1 MKKLLAVLAIFVA
14 GLGIWGGYLVFIK
27 QPHQAEFYIDK
38 VNQALLENQPQLAF
52 DYVNQGIIAYPQRLD
67 LRFGKVYMCQMLADY
82 RCMKDEISKILS
94 YSAAENH
101 QWRWLKNEA
110 KDKDFMLEVIQN
122 YQKFFWET
130 GQDEAMNDVAVA
142 VLQYYPDHVESLNA
156 VAVGF
161 LAKGD
166 WKNAEP
172 YLLNAKK
179 LAPDDE
185 IVKVNFRKM
194 KEIKSAK

>member
-38 VNQALLENQPQLAF
+38 VNLALLENQPQLAF

-82 RCMKDEISKILS
+82 RCMKDEIIKILS
-94 YSAAENH
+94 YSAVEDN

-110 KDKDFMLEVIQN
+110 KDRNFMLGVIQN
-122 YQKFFWET
+122 YQKLFWEAE
-130 GQDEAMNDVAVA
+130 QDEEMKDVAAA
-142 VLQYYPDHVESLNA
+142 VLRYYPDHVESLNTI
-156 VAVGF
+156 AVGF

-185 IVKVNFRKM
+185 IVKANFRKM